1 LWFIRFTSVDATHD
15 PYCFG
20 LNLHPRHFF
29 VIALL
34 VAGAAIGG
42 DYFTGDVKD
51 DGKKKWFIIAA
62 T

>member
-1 LWFIRFTSVDATHD
+1 VDATHD